1 MIIALAQT
9 NPVVGDIAGNC
20 RQIGERIKR
29 AKEMGAELVVF
40 PELSVPG
47 YPPQDLLRKA
57 GFVQDNVCAVERL
70 AEVTAGGPAALVG
83 FVQPNP
89 SAVGRTLW
97 NATALLRN
105 GRLDG
110 RFHKSLLPTY
120 DVFDELRYFE
130 PAESAGSFQIDI
142 NGQSHRV
149 GVTICEDLWN
159 NAKLFQRRLYHRD
172 PMDELAR
179 TGVDL
184 VVNLSASPFTV
195 GKQAIREQL
204 LGGHASAKSVPLVCV
219 NQVGGNDDLLF
230 DGASCVFDGSG
241 KLIARA
247 RAFDEDLL
255 IIDLDN
261 PAAAR
266 VEPYPDQI
274 ASVWQGL
281 VMGTHDYVDKCGFGD
296 VVVGLSGGVD
306 SAVTAAI
313 ATEALGC
320 RRVHGIAMPSRYSS
334 EHSIEDAQALAVNL
348 GIDFRTISIREIH
361 ETFERQLAPVFEGR
375 SPDTAEENIQAR
387 TRGSILMAL
396 SNKFGWLLL
405 STGNKSEL
413 AVGYCTLYGDMCGG
427 LAVISDVPK
436 TMVYELAHVANA
448 RAGKEVIPRSTLTK
462 APSAELRPD
471 QHDQQSLPPYDV
483 LDAILHQYV
492 EQDKSAAEIIA
503 AGLEPALVHDVIN
516 RVDRNEYKR
525 KQAATGLKVTSRAF
539 GFGRRMPIAARF
551 G

>member
-20 RQIGERIKR
+20 RQIGDRIKR

-97 NATALLRN
+97 NATALMRN

-247 RAFDEDLL
+247 TAFDEDLL

-436 TMVYELAHVANA
+436 TMVYELAHFANA